1 LAIEPLRAHDVRVVA
16 RQLGALVGALDPV
29 AVGVAHA
36 QQVWDAFDRIERLAA
51 NAKTL
56 LADMVATSGSW
67 KDSGA
72 RSPAEHLARRSG
84 TTVRA
89 ARDALDTSRALA
101 ALPDVTHAMRT
112 GALSSEQA
120 VLVAPA
126 AVADPA
132 VEKRL
137 IALAATTSM
146 RSLRD
151 ECCRV
156 RAAAD
161 DDPVARHE
169 RIHRTRSVRTFT
181 EPDGTWSLIA
191 RGTPE
196 RGAVFEKMLAQL
208 VDERFARAR
217 TDGIREERDAY
228 AFDALMTMAERA
240 VAPAPESMRTARTRV
255 KYLAVLRADVESLR
269 RGWIENDEVCEI
281 AGVGPVPVAV
291 ARRVLGDSVLKLVL
305 TRGVDVATV
314 VHLGRGPNAAQRVA
328 LLWSQPMCSN
338 VACSRPVAEVDHRR
352 PWRKNQQTALPNLD
366 GLCHHDH
373 DLKTRFGWSLVDGV
387 GRRAFV
393 PRTDPRHPEHRERPP
408 P

>member
-1 LAIEPLRAHDVRVVA
+1 LAVERVRAHDVRVVA
-16 RQLGALVGALDPV
+16 RQVASLVGALDPV

-56 LADMVATSGSW
+56 LADLVASSGSW

-89 ARDALDTSRALA
+89 ARDSLDTSRSLA
-101 ALPDVTHAMRT
+101 ALPEVTDAMRT

-120 VLVAPA
+120 VLIAPA
-126 AVADPA
+126 ATADPA
-132 VEKRL
+132 AEKRL

-151 ECCRV
+151 ECGRV

-169 RIHRTRSVRTFT
+169 RIHRTRAVRTFT

-196 RGAVFEKMLAQL
+196 RGAVFEKVLAQL
-208 VDERFARAR
+208 VDERFAASAHR
-217 TDGIREERDAY
+217 RD
-228 AFDALMTMAERA
+228 
-240 VAPAPESMRTARTRV
+240 P
-255 KYLAVLRADVESLR
+255 
-269 RGWIENDEVCEI
+269 G
-281 AGVGPVPVAV
+281 G
-291 ARRVLGDSVLKLVL
+291 ARRLVF
-305 TRGVDVATV
+305 R
-314 VHLGRGPNAAQRVA
+314 
-328 LLWSQPMCSN
+328 
-338 VACSRPVAEVDHRR
+338 
-352 PWRKNQQTALPNLD
+352 
-366 GLCHHDH
+366 
-373 DLKTRFGWSLVDGV
+373 
-387 GRRAFV
+387 
-393 PRTDPRHPEHRERPP
+393 
-408 P
+408 